1 MLIRSVLKTALI
13 AILGLCP
20 SHALAGVKISR
31 EDANW
36 ITVWGAMPQLTEP
49 ANLPPPPFNQTGLTF
64 ENTTI
69 RQTVKVSL
77 KTSSL
82 RLQIS
87 NAFGGSELRLSAVSF
102 ALPANSST
110 AGGSAIKPSTD
121 RSLTFSGQ
129 DSFII
134 PKGALVVSDPFEIA
148 LDAESI
154 VTISIYLEGG
164 QVTNDITSHP
174 GSRTTSWLTKGN
186 HIHDTDL
193 TGAVGVD
200 HWYFISALEA
210 EKSNKASTIAIVGDS
225 LTDGRGSTTNA
236 NNRWPDQL
244 LSRLQEKKQTS
255 QIAILNQ
262 AAGGNRLLTDGLG
275 PNGLSR
281 LDRDVIAHSGVKHA
295 ILFIGIN
302 DIGTTAAESGP
313 QAEITARIT
322 GGYQQAVIRLRRH
335 GILVY
340 GCTLMPAAAKGN
352 AYGLPEREKARQAV
366 NEWIRDS
373 GTFDAVIDFDKMVR
387 NPNKVDEILE
397 EYDSG
402 DGLHLNRAGY
412 QAMADGIDLQL
423 FI

>member
-1 MLIRSVLKTALI
+1 MLMKCVLNAALV
-13 AILGLCP
+13 AILGLGP
-20 SHALAGVKISR
+20 SHALAGVKTSR
-31 EDANW
+31 EDAHW

-49 ANLPPPPFNQTGLTF
+49 ANLPPPPF
-64 ENTTI
+64 
-69 RQTVKVSL
+69 TVKISL

-87 NAFGGSELRLSAVSF
+87 NAFGGSDLRLSAVSF
-102 ALPANSST
+102 ALPANAST
-110 AGGSAIKPSTD
+110 AGGSEIKPSTD

-129 DSFII
+129 SSFIV
-134 PKGALVVSDPFEIA
+134 PKGALAVSDPFGISI
-148 LDAESI
+148 DAESI

-164 QVTNDITSHP
+164 QVTNEITSHP
-174 GSRTTSWLTKGN
+174 GSRTTSWLIKGN
-186 HIHDTDL
+186 HIRDTDL
-193 TGAVGVD
+193 KGAVGVD

-210 EKSNKASTIAIVGDS
+210 EKPKKASTIAIVGDS

-244 LSRLQEKKQTS
+244 LSRLQEKKPTS

-275 PNGLSR
+275 PNGLGR

-295 ILFIGIN
+295 IIFIGIN
-302 DIGTTAAESGP
+302 DIGTTATESGP

-322 GGYQQAVIRLRRH
+322 GGYQQAAIRLRRH

-352 AYGLPEREKARQAV
+352 TYGLPEREKARQTV
-366 NEWIRDS
+366 NKWIRDS
-373 GTFDAVIDFDKMVR
+373 GIFDAVIDFDKMVR
-387 NPNKVDEILE
+387 NPDKVDEILE

-402 DGLHLNRAGY
+402 DGLHLNPAGY
-412 QAMADGIDLQL
+412 QAMADGINLRL